1 MHVCGQYGRI
11 RGQEYWI
18 AHDMDPHRS
27 TWRYHPIRRPSRAH
41 FRQLIQKICVH
52 LLYKCANKTQHM
64 FLILKINNLKLY
76 ILIKPHF
83 RGGFKIYLI
92 YFLGYKIKLL
102 ERILLCVSE
111 KVLRS
116 SIVTSLLGLFE
127 LSFYFCIHVCKKV
140 LVNHQNVLAP
150 CIYYLYR
157 SSDDTCVYMYKG
169 GGHLRW
175 HWGVSRWAAYS
186 KKDVIPSALVKT
198 PTLAFTHKEWNME
211 EGICFVNLA
220 VVRAVCIIQKIIA
233 DIITLIESYAINCLK
248 NNS

>member
-1 MHVCGQYGRI
+1 MHVYGQYGRI

-76 ILIKPHF
+76 MLIKPHF
-83 RGGFKIYLI
+83 RVFFKIYLI
-92 YFLGYKIKLL
+92 YKLQIILFSLGIKLSYCM

-116 SIVTSLLGLFE
+116 SIATSLLDFFE
-127 LSFYFCIHVCKKV
+127 LSCYFCHHMKESARKPSKC
-140 LVNHQNVLAP
+140 
-150 CIYYLYR
+150 
-157 SSDDTCVYMYKG
+157 SSTMHILSISIIRWYTCV
-169 GGHLRW
+169 H
-175 HWGVSRWAAYS
+175 V
-186 KKDVIPSALVKT
+186 
-198 PTLAFTHKEWNME
+198 
-211 EGICFVNLA
+211 
-220 VVRAVCIIQKIIA
+220 
-233 DIITLIESYAINCLK
+233 
-248 NNS
+248 